1 MFLAV
6 DASAQLGV
14 GIGYNLLNTTQRF
27 GDETDDDSLN
37 GFYAEVTYDFN
48 FLEKNWGSLG
58 LQPAIRYTFGGETES
73 DEVLGVRASLAEHY
87 LDVPVNVKYGYDV
100 LPSKLKVFA
109 FAGPVFSFGLSSVT
123 SESGDNLIVK
133 KNLYTGTVK
142 TKLNSETTKVKGDG
156 TDYGRFDI
164 KFGLGAG
171 VTVVE
176 KLNVKLGYNIGM
188 LNRYTGEQA
197 SKDYKYKTHT
207 GVFYI
212 GVGFNF

>member
-1 MFLAV
+1 MKKIYFILAAAAMFLAV

-73 DEVLGVRASLAEHY
+73 DEVPGVTTRASLAEHY
-87 LDVPVNVKYGYDV
+87 LDVPVNVKYAYDAI
-100 LPSKLKVFA
+100 PSKLEVYG
-109 FAGPVFSFGLSSVT
+109 FAGPVFSFGLASSLSASVND
-123 SESGDNLIVK
+123 EV
-133 KNLYTGTVK
+133 VK
-142 TKLNSETTKVKGDG
+142 TNNYKDTE
-156 TDYGRFDI
+156 YGRFDI

-188 LNRYTGEQA
+188 LNRYTGEQI
-197 SKDYKYKTHT
+197 SKDYKHKTHT
-207 GVFYI
+207 GVFYL